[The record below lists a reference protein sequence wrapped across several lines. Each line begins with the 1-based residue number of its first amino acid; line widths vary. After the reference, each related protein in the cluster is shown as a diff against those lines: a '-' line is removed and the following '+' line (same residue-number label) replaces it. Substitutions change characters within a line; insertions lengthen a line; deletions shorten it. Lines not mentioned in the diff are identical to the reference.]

1 MLRKADV
8 STAPIGPEAMAEP
21 TRLQDKMTDAARAA
35 WVDAARDI
43 LIAGGIAA
51 LNLRGLAAS
60 TQRSSVSSVKT
71 PSGPAPSRAGSV
83 LLPPVAFLLVV
94 FVFDRRL
101 RQISAAVTP

>member
-51 LNLRGLAAS
+51 LNLRGLSQPFHEGRPDSVVCLMSDTDRTAHPGHLRGGRSIWGAA
-60 TQRSSVSSVKT
+60 QV
-71 PSGPAPSRAGSV
+71 SRAG
-83 LLPPVAFLLVV
+83 A
-94 FVFDRRL
+94 
-101 RQISAAVTP
+101 